1 MKAPTCALLNILPL
15 FCRVCAAPFLV
26 AARVGYDHFVDLEVH
41 LFESDFDMPTYHGF
55 HLVHIDAGEF
65 FSVDIEVHIEMA
77 GFVFLD
83 NLEEVPFRG
92 GGFARTFEE
101 GFFSRDDVLARDIV
115 GIDSFWT
122 LAVFHGLAQR
132 VEGVDA
138 VHLWIHTNGCPLAR
152 CPLARRVGTGT
163 GPGPKS
169 YKFILGGLF
178 MLKYLGLCAC

>member
-1 MKAPTCALLNILPL
+1 
-15 FCRVCAAPFLV
+15 
-26 AARVGYDHFVDLEVH
+26 
-41 LFESDFDMPTYHGF
+41 
-55 HLVHIDAGEF
+55 
-65 FSVDIEVHIEMA
+65 MA

-92 GGFARTFEE
+92 GGFCEDFLEE

-115 GIDSFWT
+115 GVDSFGS

-152 CPLARRVGTGT
+152 RKCGAR
-163 GPGPKS
+163 
-169 YKFILGGLF
+169 
-178 MLKYLGLCAC
+178 